1 MAFGDKIGLVSP
13 TPTPSPNPNLTAALQ
28 GSLDAIETSP
38 ESPLTEATT
47 DSVDILLDRINSA
60 FASGMPEKLTD
71 ETLMQAINLYRSQ
84 ALRWEQDE
92 EIKKAKG
99 PRTRRSPADKLAG
112 GVNLLDLLEE

>member
-1 MAFGDKIGLVSP
+1 MAFGDKIGLVPSP
-13 TPTPSPNPNLTAALQ
+13 SPSPNPNLTAALQ
-28 GSLDAIETSP
+28 GSLDAIEAAP
-38 ESPLTEATT
+38 DSPLTEATA

-60 FASGMPEKLTD
+60 FAEGMPEKLTD

-99 PRTRRSPADKLAG
+99 PRTRKSIAEAITI
-112 GVNLLDLLEE
+112 DLLSE